1 MQRDLRDN
9 PAGPDGQVR
18 PPEEQKRL
26 NELMAITFGRS
37 ESGKAALDYL
47 RSISIER
54 ACGPHVGDGE
64 LRHLEGM
71 RFIVGIISQRIAAHH
86 KEQTRGNTP
95 ASPPAFGTPGTIN
108 PRTGAGPAAPGG
120 KRE

>member
-18 PPEEQKRL
+18 SPEEHRRI
-26 NELMAITFGRS
+26 NEMLAIAFKG
-37 ESGKAALDYL
+37 EVGKAALDYL

-54 ACGPHVGDGE
+54 ACGPFVADGE

-95 ASPPAFGTPGTIN
+95 TAASPPAFTTPGTAIA
-108 PRTGAGPAAPGG
+108 PLAAAASRRG
-120 KRE
+120 K

>member
-1 MQRDLRDN
+1 MPRDMRDN
-9 PAGPDGQVR
+9 PPGADGVVRSPD
-18 PPEEQKRL
+18 EQARIDEVL
-26 NELMAITFGRS
+26 AITFRG

-54 ACGPHVGDGE
+54 ACGPFASDGE

-86 KEQTRGNTP
+86 RRQQHAGSTTVPVAQRGT
-95 ASPPAFGTPGTIN
+95 
-108 PRTGAGPAAPGG
+108 AA
-120 KRE
+120 